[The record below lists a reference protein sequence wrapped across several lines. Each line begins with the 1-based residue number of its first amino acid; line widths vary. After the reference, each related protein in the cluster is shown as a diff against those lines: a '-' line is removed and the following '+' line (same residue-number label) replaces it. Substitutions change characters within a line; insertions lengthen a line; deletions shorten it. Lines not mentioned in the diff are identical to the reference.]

1 MSDNTLI
8 LGAGGMLGS
17 MLRCHL
23 KVKCQDYLFFQSR
36 FDSKDTS
43 LVWCLGESEFYI
55 LERFI
60 LENNIKKI
68 VMLYGGRAATEIDD
82 SAELKLIEGCYEAFH
97 KANVEKVL
105 VASSSAIYANSD
117 TEIYSESDEVSQC
130 DPYQKQKVN
139 LELLSKRFSNKFQDL
154 SLMRLANVLGAD
166 SLTKL
171 FVYSKN
177 HDFILNKYTNGFL
190 KRSYLSPSSLAH
202 IIGELL
208 YLDSSLPLT
217 LNVSTYQGL
226 YMDQILHGLGVSFR
240 ENKVEAEGR
249 GVTLDTTLL
258 RSLIAIPSKYN
269 NVNFALKDLNDFKLW
284 VGERINA

>member
-1 MSDNTLI
+1 MSGNSLI

-17 MLRCHL
+17 MLRRHL
-23 KVKCQDYLFFQSR
+23 KVKSQDNLFFQSR

-43 LVWCLGESEFYI
+43 LVWHLGESEFSI

-68 VMLYGGRAATEIDD
+68 VMLYGGRTATEDDD
-82 SAELKLIEGCYEAFH
+82 SAELRLIEGCYEVFH

-105 VASSSAIYANSD
+105 VASSSAIYSNSD
-117 TEIYSESDEVSQC
+117 TEIYSESDAVSVR

-202 IIGELL
+202 IICELL

-240 ENKVEAEGR
+240 ENKVEVEGR
-249 GVTLDTTLL
+249 SVTLDTTLL